1 MSMDSTERRLEVR
14 ALTGE
19 SITVSISVGKT
30 VRDLKHLLEQT
41 FPLAVK
47 YPNFNLYHK
56 LSLQNQISSYSIEP
70 GEVIGLFPV
79 IKKQTVQTEKS
90 CDQDNSGNFTN
101 QAPITKF
108 ADLAWT
114 HMVQELREMSSNDGG
129 PTSKS
134 DGTNSNDGWGSTNE
148 VSGTRSSEMKRKRS
162 TDSETSRTPDDLVL
176 SILEHSSK
184 RVLDEGNAE
193 RFVKVLDRVNCLQDA
208 SSQSCLCVS
217 GAWLQAGG
225 LGASGSAGNPCWCPS
240 WLKTVMK
247 VLTFLNIYAACLQLR
262 QEMITL
268 NGLEEA
274 LNWIGEV
281 GIHFN
286 MKDIENISLLLPKVI
301 YFVDYNAKKK
311 RKYGEAIVIV
321 RLSPED
327 KDRVEETPTIAEKQV
342 SLPKLFYAMERRETA
357 FTMTLRSLTRKLA
370 SDMSKFNLVEDVV
383 NFLRERDN
391 PAKNVKESDPAGSKS
406 EVKLLGRRRDTSAS
420 NSRNKVNKLCHET
433 NALLP
438 EEMVE
443 HLRKGIG
450 SRGQMVHVQEIG
462 GRRPNYMEI
471 PNELSDYTKQTLEQI
486 GVTELYSHQAESI
499 RTSLAQKNV
508 AVATMTSSGKSLCY
522 NVPVFEEL
530 FKDSSSC
537 ALYMFPTK
545 ALSQDQLRT
554 LKYMTNNFDVSS
566 CIGIYDGDTLQEERA
581 WLRDNARLLITNPD
595 MLHKSILPY
604 HGKFMRILSNLR
616 FVVIDESHSYKGA
629 FGCHTA
635 LILRRLRRLCSHVY
649 GSDPKFIFSTATSAN
664 PLQHSMELANLSTL
678 ELIQND
684 GSPASQ
690 KLFVLWNSSL
700 QPKTVLDRRER
711 EADACKL
718 TDRGPSP
725 IWEVSCLFAEMV
737 QHGLRC
743 IAFCTSRKLCELVL
757 LYTQEILHETAPHL
771 VDSITSYRAGY
782 APEIRRTV
790 ESDFFGGKLRGLAAT
805 NALEL
810 GIDVGHLDVTLHL
823 GFPGSIASLWQQAG
837 RSGRREK
844 PSLAV
849 YVAFDGA
856 LDQYFMKYPEKL
868 FRSPIEC
875 CNIDSQNPQVLE
887 QHLVCAALEHPL
899 SLHHDEKFFGS
910 GISRAVEALR
920 NRGYLS
926 FDRSLDSSARIWNY
940 IGHEKKP
947 SDIVNIRAIETEAY
961 QVIDTQTNEILEKIE
976 ESKAFFQV
984 HEGAVYMRQGKTYLV
999 KDLDLSRKIAW
1010 CQEADLK
1017 YYTKT
1022 RDYTDVQVIGGDMA
1036 YPAAMPR
1043 IPQTNAEGHMVP
1055 ESTAQANTCKV
1066 VTTWFGFRRISRG
1079 SNQVLDTVELSLPR
1093 YSYESQAVWIQV
1105 PQACKEAV
1113 ERRNFSFRAGLHA
1126 ASHALLNVVP
1136 LCIICNSSDLA
1147 PECSNPYDTRSFSSR
1162 ILIYD
1167 RHPGGTGVS
1176 LQVRPYFVELLVAAL
1191 EVISSCA
1198 CLGDMGCPK
1207 CIQCLACHESNED
1220 LHKDAA
1226 IIIIKGVLDAEKS
1239 HCRDIE
1245 NFMHA
1250 RESQAESRNQ
1260 AVV

>member
-1 MSMDSTERRLEVR
+1 MDSTERRLEVR

-47 YPNFNLYHK
+47 YPNFNLYHKGTK

-247 VLTFLNIYAACLQLR
+247 LR

-545 ALSQDQLRT
+545 ALSQDQLRA

-581 WLRDNARLLITNPD
+581 WLRDNARL
-595 MLHKSILPY
+595 
-604 HGKFMRILSNLR
+604 
-616 FVVIDESHSYKGA
+616 
-629 FGCHTA
+629 
-635 LILRRLRRLCSHVY
+635 
-649 GSDPKFIFSTATSAN
+649 
-664 PLQHSMELANLSTL
+664 ELANLSTL

-700 QPKTVLDRRER
+700 QPKTVDRRER

-718 TDRGPSP
+718 TDRGP
-725 IWEVSCLFAEMV
+725 
-737 QHGLRC
+737 R
-743 IAFCTSRKLCELVL
+743 
-757 LYTQEILHETAPHL
+757 QEILHETAPHL